1 MTMLWLKLRLSL
13 LNFDLI
19 EKQTLAHD
27 WLEISDQWSKMCIHL
42 LLLSLRLIL
51 HVLQQ
56 SYNRTYIPQT
66 CLQLSKV
73 SLLQRCLVEGEM
85 SCWRRDVLLKERCLL
100 NTEVLR
106 IVVEALFPDWATI
119 CVPWISVPKGRLQIK
134 CIWHRLSY
142 SKKLF
147 SKTFH
152 VRMPQST
159 WNYLKVEF

>member
-1 MTMLWLKLRLSL
+1 MHNYKNGCWIHRLLVLQVMHRSTKSKNILRNKLGEEKQLLTMLWLKLRLSL

-19 EKQTLAHD
+19 EKKTLAHY

-66 CLQLSKV
+66 CLQLGKV

-85 SCWRRDVLLKERCLL
+85 SPKYRSLEDSCRSIISRLGHNLCPL
-100 NTEVLR
+100 N
-106 IVVEALFPDWATI
+106 
-119 CVPWISVPKGRLQIK
+119 K
-134 CIWHRLSY
+134 C
-142 SKKLF
+142 SKREI
-147 SKTFH
+147 T
-152 VRMPQST
+152 
-159 WNYLKVEF
+159 N

>member
-1 MTMLWLKLRLSL
+1 MHNYKNGCWIHRLLVLQVMHRSTKSKNILRNKLGEEKQLLTMLWLKLRLSL

-19 EKQTLAHD
+19 EKQTSAHD

-85 SCWRRDVLLKERCLL
+85 SPQYRTLEDSCRNIISRLDHNFCSL
-100 NTEVLR
+100 NK
-106 IVVEALFPDWATI
+106 
-119 CVPWISVPKGRLQIK
+119 CPKREI
-134 CIWHRLSY
+134 
-142 SKKLF
+142 
-147 SKTFH
+147 T
-152 VRMPQST
+152 
-159 WNYLKVEF
+159 N

>member
-1 MTMLWLKLRLSL
+1 MHNYKNGCWIHRLLVLQVMHRSTKSKNILRNKLGEEKQLTMLWLKLRLSL

-19 EKQTLAHD
+19 EKQTSAHD

-73 SLLQRCLVEGEM
+73 SSLQRCLVEGEM
-85 SCWRRDVLLKERCLL
+85 SPKYRSLEDSCRSIISRLGHNLCPL
-100 NTEVLR
+100 N
-106 IVVEALFPDWATI
+106 
-119 CVPWISVPKGRLQIK
+119 K
-134 CIWHRLSY
+134 C
-142 SKKLF
+142 SKREI
-147 SKTFH
+147 T
-152 VRMPQST
+152 
-159 WNYLKVEF
+159 N

>member
-1 MTMLWLKLRLSL
+1 MHRSTKSKNILRNKLGEEKQLLTMLWLKLRLSL

-19 EKQTLAHD
+19 EKQTSVHD

-73 SLLQRCLVEGEM
+73 SPLQRCLVEGEM
-85 SCWRRDVLLKERCLL
+85 SPQYRSLEDSCRSIISRLGHNLCPL
-100 NTEVLR
+100 N
-106 IVVEALFPDWATI
+106 
-119 CVPWISVPKGRLQIK
+119 K
-134 CIWHRLSY
+134 C
-142 SKKLF
+142 SKREI
-147 SKTFH
+147 T
-152 VRMPQST
+152 
-159 WNYLKVEF
+159 N